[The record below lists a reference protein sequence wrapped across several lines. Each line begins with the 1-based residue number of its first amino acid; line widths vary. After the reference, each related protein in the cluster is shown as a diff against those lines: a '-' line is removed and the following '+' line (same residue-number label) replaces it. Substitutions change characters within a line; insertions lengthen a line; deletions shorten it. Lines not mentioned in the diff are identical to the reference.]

1 MSLLRPTLRQLAAA
15 LMLLAALS
23 SQAAKPLPAEVKAT
37 LPAGQTLLTWEAA
50 DLNRDGHTDL
60 VTVSEASARQEDDGP
75 RLLQVWLRQPDGKLK
90 AAVRNERAVMC
101 RQCGGVFGDPFE
113 GVQTQAG
120 GFTLL
125 HYGGSSWRWR
135 EDFRF
140 AWSRRDQT
148 WQLVAVDSL
157 SYHTSDPDNEKK
169 QHARPPRDFGL
180 INLADFDYE
189 NWQGRGQR

>member
-1 MSLLRPTLRQLAAA
+1 MSVLRPTLRQLVAT
-15 LMLLAALS
+15 LMLLPALASHAAS
-23 SQAAKPLPAEVKAT
+23 APPADVQAS

-50 DLNRDGHTDL
+50 DLNRDGRVDL
-60 VTVSEASARQEDDGP
+60 VTVSEASAQQDDDGP

-90 AAVRNERAVMC
+90 LAIRSERAVMC

-113 GVQTQAG
+113 GIQTQAG

-125 HYGGSSWRWR
+125 HYGGSNWRWR

-157 SYHTSDPDNEKK
+157 SFHTSAPDK
-169 QHARPPRDFGL
+169 QTSKHARPPRDFGL

>member
-1 MSLLRPTLRQLAAA
+1 M
-15 LMLLAALS
+15 LMLLPALA
-23 SQAAKPLPAEVKAT
+23 SQAANPPADVQAV
-37 LPAGQTLLTWEAA
+37 LPAGQTLLAWEAA
-50 DLNRDGHTDL
+50 DLNRDGRPDAIM
-60 VTVSEASARQEDDGP
+60 VSEAKAASEDDGP
-75 RLLQVWLRQPDGKLK
+75 RLLQVLLRQPDGKLK
-90 AAVRNERAVMC
+90 AVVRSERAVMC
-101 RQCGGVFGDPFE
+101 RQCGGIFGDPFE

-125 HYGGSSWRWR
+125 HYGGSNWRWR
-135 EDFRF
+135 ADFRF

-157 SYHTSDPDNEKK
+157 SYHTSDPDQQKQ

>member
-1 MSLLRPTLRQLAAA
+1 MNKLRPTLRQLTMA
-15 LMLLAALS
+15 LMLLAAQTS
-23 SQAAKPLPAEVKAT
+23 HAAGAPATEEQAA
-37 LPAGQTLLTWEAA
+37 LPAGQQVVSWEVA
-50 DLNRDGHTDL
+50 DLNRDGRPDAIM
-60 VTVSEASARQEDDGP
+60 VSEAKTAGEDEGP
-75 RLLQVWLRQPDGKLK
+75 RLLQVLLRQPDGKLK
-90 AAVRNERAVMC
+90 VVVRNQRAVMC

-120 GFTLL
+120 GFSLL
-125 HYGGSSWRWR
+125 HYGGSNWRWR
-135 EDFRF
+135 ADFRF

>member
-1 MSLLRPTLRQLAAA
+1 MNVLRPTLRQLGAA
-15 LMLLAALS
+15 LMLLAAQTSL
-23 SQAAKPLPAEVKAT
+23 AAKPTAEIQAA
-37 LPAGQTLLTWEAA
+37 LPAGQALLAWEAA
-50 DLNRDGHTDL
+50 DLNRDGRADAIL
-60 VTVSEASARQEDDGP
+60 VSEAKAAGEDDGP
-75 RLLQVWLRQPDGKLK
+75 RLLQVLLRQPDGKLK
-90 AAVRNERAVMC
+90 VAVRSERAVMC

-113 GVQTQAG
+113 GIQTQAG
-120 GFTLL
+120 GFSLL
-125 HYGGSSWRWR
+125 HYGGSNWRWR

-157 SYHTSDPDNEKK
+157 SYHTSDPDK
-169 QHARPPRDFGL
+169 QSQKHARPPRDFGL

>member
-1 MSLLRPTLRQLAAA
+1 
-15 LMLLAALS
+15 MLLPALA
-23 SQAAKPLPAEVKAT
+23 SQAAGAPTTEAQAA
-37 LPAGQTLLTWEAA
+37 LPAGQQVVSWEVA
-50 DLNRDGHTDL
+50 DLNRDGRPDAIM
-60 VTVSEASARQEDDGP
+60 VSEAKAASEDDGP
-75 RLLQVWLRQPDGKLK
+75 RLLQVLLRQPDGKLK
-90 AAVRNERAVMC
+90 VVVRNEHAVMC

-113 GVQTQAG
+113 GIQTQAG

-125 HYGGSSWRWR
+125 HYGGSNWRWR
-135 EDFRF
+135 ADFRF

-157 SYHTSDPDNEKK
+157 SYHTSDPDQQKQ

>member
-1 MSLLRPTLRQLAAA
+1 MSMLRPTWRHLAAM
-15 LMLLAALS
+15 LMLLPALA
-23 SQAAKPLPAEVKAT
+23 SQAANPPADVQAV
-37 LPAGQTLLTWEAA
+37 LPAGQTLLAWEAA
-50 DLNRDGHTDL
+50 DLNRDGRPDAIM
-60 VTVSEASARQEDDGP
+60 VSEAKAASEDDGP
-75 RLLQVWLRQPDGKLK
+75 RLLHVLLRQPDGKLK
-90 AAVRNERAVMC
+90 VVVRNQRAVMC
-101 RQCGGVFGDPFE
+101 RQCGGIFGDPFE
-113 GVQTQAG
+113 GVQPQAG

-125 HYGGSSWRWR
+125 HYGGSNWRWR
-135 EDFRF
+135 ADFRF

-157 SYHTSDPDNEKK
+157 SYHTSDPDQQKQ

>member
-1 MSLLRPTLRQLAAA
+1 MSMLRPTLRQLTMA
-15 LMLLAALS
+15 LMLLAAQA
-23 SQAAKPLPAEVKAT
+23 SQAAKPPADVQAA
-37 LPAGQTLLTWEAA
+37 LPAGQKLLAWEAA
-50 DLNRDGHTDL
+50 DLNRDGRPDAIM
-60 VTVSEASARQEDDGP
+60 VSEAKAASEDDGP
-75 RLLQVWLRQPDGKLK
+75 RLLQVLLRQPDGQLK
-90 AAVRNERAVMC
+90 VAARSERAVMC

-113 GVQTQAG
+113 GIQTQAG

-125 HYGGSSWRWR
+125 HYGGSNWRWR

-157 SYHTSDPDNEKK
+157 SYHTSDPDQQKQ

>member
-1 MSLLRPTLRQLAAA
+1 MNVLRPTLRQLGAT
-15 LMLLAALS
+15 LMLLAAQT
-23 SQAAKPLPAEVKAT
+23 SQAAKPTAEIQAA
-37 LPAGQTLLTWEAA
+37 LPAGQALLAWEAA
-50 DLNRDGHTDL
+50 DLNRDGRPDAIL
-60 VTVSEASARQEDDGP
+60 VSEAKTAGEDDGP
-75 RLLQVWLRQPDGKLK
+75 RLLQILLRQPDGKLK
-90 AAVRNERAVMC
+90 VAVRSERAVMC

-113 GVQTQAG
+113 GIQTQAG
-120 GFTLL
+120 GFSLL
-125 HYGGSSWRWR
+125 HYGGSNWRWR

-157 SYHTSDPDNEKK
+157 SYHTSDPDK
-169 QHARPPRDFGL
+169 QSQKHARPPRDFGL

>member
-1 MSLLRPTLRQLAAA
+1 MNVPRPTLRQLGAT
-15 LMLLAALS
+15 LMLLAAQT
-23 SQAAKPLPAEVKAT
+23 SQAAKPAAEIQAA
-37 LPAGQTLLTWEAA
+37 LPAGQALLAWEAA
-50 DLNRDGHTDL
+50 DLNRDGRPDAIL
-60 VTVSEASARQEDDGP
+60 VSEAKAAGEDDGP
-75 RLLQVWLRQPDGKLK
+75 RLLQVLLRQPDGKLK
-90 AAVRNERAVMC
+90 VAVRSERALMC

-113 GVQTQAG
+113 GIQTQAG
-120 GFTLL
+120 GFSLL
-125 HYGGSSWRWR
+125 HYGGSNWRWR

-157 SYHTSDPDNEKK
+157 SYHTSDPDK
-169 QHARPPRDFGL
+169 QSQKHARPPRDFGL

>member
-1 MSLLRPTLRQLAAA
+1 MNVLRPTLRQLGAT
-15 LMLLAALS
+15 LMLLAAQT
-23 SQAAKPLPAEVKAT
+23 SQAAKPTAEIQAA
-37 LPAGQTLLTWEAA
+37 LPAGQVLLAWETA
-50 DLNRDGHTDL
+50 DLNRDGRPDAIL
-60 VTVSEASARQEDDGP
+60 VSEAKAAGEDDGP
-75 RLLQVWLRQPDGKLK
+75 RLLQILLRQPDGKLK
-90 AAVRNERAVMC
+90 VAVRSERAVMC

-113 GVQTQAG
+113 GIQTQAG
-120 GFTLL
+120 GFSLL
-125 HYGGSSWRWR
+125 HYGGSNWRWR

-157 SYHTSDPDNEKK
+157 SYHTSDPDK
-169 QHARPPRDFGL
+169 QSQKHARPPRNFGL

>member
-1 MSLLRPTLRQLAAA
+1 MNKLRPTLRQLGAA
-15 LMLLAALS
+15 LMLLAAQTSLAVGARVTEE
-23 SQAAKPLPAEVKAT
+23 QAA
-37 LPAGQTLLTWEAA
+37 LPAGQQVVSWEVA
-50 DLNRDGHTDL
+50 DLNRDGRLDAIM
-60 VTVSEASARQEDDGP
+60 VSEAKTAGEDEGP
-75 RLLQVWLRQPDGKLK
+75 RLLQVLLRQPDGKLK
-90 AAVRNERAVMC
+90 VVVRNKRAVMC
-101 RQCGGVFGDPFE
+101 RQCGGIFGDPFE
-113 GVQTQAG
+113 GIQTQAG

-135 EDFRF
+135 EDYRF

>member
-1 MSLLRPTLRQLAAA
+1 MNKLRPTLRQLGAA
-15 LMLLAALS
+15 LMLLAAQTSL
-23 SQAAKPLPAEVKAT
+23 AAKPTIEIQAA
-37 LPAGQTLLTWEAA
+37 LPAGQALLAWEAA
-50 DLNRDGHTDL
+50 DLNRDGRPDAIM
-60 VTVSEASARQEDDGP
+60 VSEAKTAGEDEGP
-75 RLLQVWLRQPDGKLK
+75 RLLQVLLRQPDGKLK
-90 AAVRNERAVMC
+90 VAVRSERAVMC
-101 RQCGGVFGDPFE
+101 RQCGGAFGDPFE
-113 GVQTQAG
+113 GIQTQAG

-135 EDFRF
+135 EDYRF

>member
-1 MSLLRPTLRQLAAA
+1 MNVLRPTLRQLGAT
-15 LMLLAALS
+15 LMLLAAQT
-23 SQAAKPLPAEVKAT
+23 SQAAKPAAEIQAA
-37 LPAGQTLLTWEAA
+37 LPAGQTLLAWEAA
-50 DLNRDGHTDL
+50 DLNRDGRADAIL
-60 VTVSEASARQEDDGP
+60 VSEAKAAGEDDGP
-75 RLLQVWLRQPDGKLK
+75 RLLQVLLRQPDGKLK
-90 AAVRNERAVMC
+90 VAVRSERAVMC

-113 GVQTQAG
+113 GIQTQAG
-120 GFTLL
+120 GFSLL
-125 HYGGSSWRWR
+125 HYGGSNWRWR

-157 SYHTSDPDNEKK
+157 SYHTSDPDK
-169 QHARPPRDFGL
+169 QSQKHARPPRDFGL

>member
-1 MSLLRPTLRQLAAA
+1 MNVLRPTFRQLTMA
-15 LMLLAALS
+15 LMLLAAQTSL
-23 SQAAKPLPAEVKAT
+23 AAKPTIEIQAA
-37 LPAGQTLLTWEAA
+37 LPAGQALLAWEVA
-50 DLNRDGHTDL
+50 DLNRDGRPDAIM
-60 VTVSEASARQEDDGP
+60 VSEAKTAGEDEGP
-75 RLLQVWLRQPDGKLK
+75 RLLQVLLRQPDGKLK
-90 AAVRNERAVMC
+90 VAVRSERAVMC

-113 GVQTQAG
+113 GIQTQAG
-120 GFTLL
+120 GFSLL
-125 HYGGSSWRWR
+125 HYGGSNWRWR

-157 SYHTSDPDNEKK
+157 SYHTSEPDNGKK

-189 NWQGRGQR
+189 NWQGRSQR

>member
-1 MSLLRPTLRQLAAA
+1 MSMLRPTMHQLAMA
-15 LMLLAALS
+15 LMLLAAQA
-23 SQAAKPLPAEVKAT
+23 SQAAKPPADVQAA
-37 LPAGQTLLTWEAA
+37 LPAGQTLLAWEAA
-50 DLNRDGHTDL
+50 DLNRDGRPDAIM
-60 VTVSEASARQEDDGP
+60 VSEAKATSEDEGP
-75 RLLQVWLRQPDGKLK
+75 RLLQVLLRQPDGKLK
-90 AAVRNERAVMC
+90 VAVRSVRAVMC

-125 HYGGSSWRWR
+125 HYGGSNWRWR

-157 SYHTSDPDNEKK
+157 SYHTSDPDQQKQ

>member
-1 MSLLRPTLRQLAAA
+1 MSMLRPTWRHLAAM
-15 LMLLAALS
+15 LMLLPALA
-23 SQAAKPLPAEVKAT
+23 SQAANPPADVQAV
-37 LPAGQTLLTWEAA
+37 LPAGQTLLAWEAA
-50 DLNRDGHTDL
+50 DLNRDGRPDAIM
-60 VTVSEASARQEDDGP
+60 VSEAKAASEDDGP
-75 RLLQVWLRQPDGKLK
+75 RLLQVLLRQPDGKLK
-90 AAVRNERAVMC
+90 AVVRSTRAVMC
-101 RQCGGVFGDPFE
+101 RQCGGIFGDPFE

-125 HYGGSSWRWR
+125 HYGGSNWRWR
-135 EDFRF
+135 ADFRF

-157 SYHTSDPDNEKK
+157 SYHTSDPDQQKQ

>member
-1 MSLLRPTLRQLAAA
+1 MLRPTWRHLAAM
-15 LMLLAALS
+15 LMLLPALA
-23 SQAAKPLPAEVKAT
+23 SQAAKPPADVQAV
-37 LPAGQTLLTWEAA
+37 LPAGQTLLAWEAA
-50 DLNRDGHTDL
+50 DLNRDGRPDAIM
-60 VTVSEASARQEDDGP
+60 VSEAKAASEDDGP
-75 RLLQVWLRQPDGKLK
+75 RLLQVLLRQPDGKLK
-90 AAVRNERAVMC
+90 AVVRSERAVMC
-101 RQCGGVFGDPFE
+101 RQCGGIFGDPFE

-125 HYGGSSWRWR
+125 HYGGSNWRWR
-135 EDFRF
+135 ADFRF

-157 SYHTSDPDNEKK
+157 SYHTSDPDQQKQ